1 MDAPQTGHA
10 GRSFEQKFSAAVQKE
25 RGGVFAPPLNI
36 TNNNGDASNGDSR
49 GVGSTNK
56 RRSPRSNLVA
66 TNTDKGRRPNALA
79 RPVQPCLLGLVRLAS
94 RTQRSL

>member
-10 GRSFEQKFSAAVQKE
+10 GRSFEPKFSAAVQKE

-36 TNNNGDASNGDSR
+36 TNNGDASNGDSD
-49 GVGSTNK
+49 GADSTHK

-66 TNTDKGRRPNALA
+66 TNTDKGRTPNALA

-94 RTQRSL
+94 QMQRSL